1 MPVDVQEERTQSKPY
16 LSTHTMTIL
25 SFKQLCWV
33 GFGCYFSQSLAY
45 SLSGLG
51 WVGGTVRMSTRV
63 VSFAQIESICLL
75 SGLGIALSFAT
86 AAKHQNLNQKLTNFM
101 EQDLNL
107 I

>member
-1 MPVDVQEERTQSKPY
+1 MLGWVWLLFQSV
-16 LSTHTMTIL
+16 SC
-25 SFKQLCWV
+25 FKQ
-33 GFGCYFSQSLAY
+33 Y
-45 SLSGLG
+45 SLFGLG

>member
-1 MPVDVQEERTQSKPY
+1 M
-16 LSTHTMTIL
+16 LA
-25 SFKQLCWV
+25 WV
-33 GFGCYFSQSLAY
+33 VISVSLLLIHY
-45 SLSGLG
+45 LG
-51 WVGGTVRMSTRV
+51 WVGLGGTVRMSTRV